1 MLPPP
6 PSRSMCVGPQPPP
19 RPRSWHRCGP
29 AGLRGECTGAH
40 PGGGAAEEI
49 TWAAM
54 QD

>member
-6 PSRSMCVGPQPPP
+6 FAQRVRRAPAAASAEVVASL
-19 RPRSWHRCGP
+19 RPRRP
-29 AGLRGECTGAH
+29 VRRVPGAH